1 MLTAFD
7 KELLNILQ
15 TELPVSKRPFADL
28 AQVLGTDEI
37 VVINR
42 LKELKEQGYLR
53 RIGPFF
59 DSTKLGYAGT
69 LIATKVT
76 NGYMESVASAINTY
90 PGVTHNY
97 EREGDFNL
105 WFTLLTPD
113 LETQDKILADIRNLP
128 GVENLISLKANRKY
142 KVSVQFKLK

>member
-1 MLTAFD
+1 MLSSFD

-15 TELPVSKRPFADL
+15 TQLPISARPFADL
-28 AQVLGTDEI
+28 AEALGTDEI

-53 RIGPFF
+53 RVGPFF
-59 DSTKLGYAGT
+59 DSVKLGYAGT

-76 NGYMESVASAINTY
+76 EGYMESVALAINEY

-97 EREGDFNL
+97 EREGNFNL

-113 LETQDKILADIRNLP
+113 IETQDKILAEIRNLP

-142 KVSVQFKLK
+142 KVSVQFDLK